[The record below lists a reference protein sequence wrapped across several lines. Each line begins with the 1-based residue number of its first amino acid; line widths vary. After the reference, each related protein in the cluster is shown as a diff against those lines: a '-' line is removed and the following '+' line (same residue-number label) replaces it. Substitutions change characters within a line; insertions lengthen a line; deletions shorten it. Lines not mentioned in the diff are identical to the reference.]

1 MAFAQSR
8 KITGKVTDTKGESL
22 PGVSIAVKGTTSG
35 TISDV
40 DGMYDLSVSGTNQ
53 VLEFT
58 YIGFLKKEVPV
69 GTQNVIDVV
78 LSEDATKLSEVL
90 VVGYGTVKKSQK
102 TGAISSVGAKE
113 IEELPVTNA
122 RQALQGRA
130 AGVDVTIA
138 GSKPG
143 AGPQIRIR
151 GRRSF
156 NASNDP
162 LYVVDGIP
170 ISGGI
175 DDINPNDITSM
186 EILKDAS
193 ATAIYGS
200 RGSNGV
206 VIITTKRGKEGKT
219 SISFD
224 SYIGVNQDLGN
235 IQVMNGEQFAEFK
248 RESRRAIGQYPLGA
262 ATAADGTNLHAREKR
277 SNALGNLGGGTPLA
291 VGGAGA

>member
-235 IQVMNGEQFAEFK
+235 IQVMNGEQFA
-248 RESRRAIGQYPLGA
+248 
-262 ATAADGTNLHAREKR
+262 
-277 SNALGNLGGGTPLA
+277 
-291 VGGAGA
+291 